1 VPRRSLN
8 DLGWRNDAPCGD
20 RRSATGGAVSAQ
32 DLSLLLRHATALGER
47 RLDGRFG
54 MPWESRPAPFPAG
67 LLAIWIVTMLPD
79 DPALRGE
86 Y

>member
-1 VPRRSLN
+1 
-8 DLGWRNDAPCGD
+8 
-20 RRSATGGAVSAQ
+20 
-32 DLSLLLRHATALGER
+32 
-47 RLDGRFG
+47 